1 MGGPALNAQDTAVLE
16 DTQRQEGNYN
26 NVSGV
31 STVVLQLSR
40 KTSEEGRRGLCSGE
54 QILYWYAK
62 GLSLGR
68 EVNFLMDAASQAA
81 KRSYKKD
88 KGCGMPPMP
97 CQGLRYFKGF
107 KHKNV

>member
-62 GLSLGR
+62 GLSLGS
-68 EVNFLMDAASQAA
+68 EVNFLMDAPLPSPGIFLTQESNWSLLHW
-81 KRSYKKD
+81 KWVLYQLSY
-88 KGCGMPPMP
+88 
-97 CQGLRYFKGF
+97 
-107 KHKNV
+107 